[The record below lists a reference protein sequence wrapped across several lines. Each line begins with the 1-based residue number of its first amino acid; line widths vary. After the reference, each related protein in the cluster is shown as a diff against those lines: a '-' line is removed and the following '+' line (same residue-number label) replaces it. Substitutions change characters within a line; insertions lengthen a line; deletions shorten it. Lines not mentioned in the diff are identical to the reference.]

1 MDRFED
7 LGRQQR
13 ETGGNIESIVRNFKK
28 DPQSWKQ
35 SISYYEERL
44 RRLDSEWSKF
54 ETTDNKLRLRENPQ
68 LDHDYFTKDYYNNIM
83 EIVNQYKEI
92 FESAVLQLAQT
103 PTRELRLP
111 TNEGSTYQHDASASK
126 VNTEARHDTGTK
138 QAASNE
144 YTKLVRRQG
153 VMMASLRRLLNDNVS
168 PQCVPT
174 INKLWENIEDIH
186 FRIYE
191 MFDNPTEQGYK
202 VDNFISL
209 EEKVWSTLQAANS
222 DSHTEQ
228 SSNQLPIKLQS
239 ISLPKI
245 IIPKFDGT
253 YLKWQE
259 FHDLF
264 SQLVIN
270 QPLSKVQKMWYLKTH
285 LVGEAGN
292 LIKHFASTGEN
303 FDAAWFMLLERYN
316 NKRLLV
322 SKLVHEL
329 TTTPGS
335 TSMDN
340 VKKLHDT
347 TQECLLAL
355 QNLQIDTSTWDP
367 LLLPLLLKKL
377 DQPTRLRYEQSLSK
391 PREVQTLKEFLQFL
405 EKHFQSMEA
414 MGVKD
419 KSTSSTAK
427 VCTSVTS
434 KGHRNDTCSMC
445 KKGKHPLFSC
455 KEFLQQSPSAR
466 FQFIQGQ
473 KYCHNCLKPGHGSKN
488 CILRNCLKCNK
499 KHNTLLHFEDSKR
512 DVSKDITSVATPT
525 QGNESQSTT
534 PSRTK
539 STPSKDE
546 AASLTTA
553 KHTKSNTYVLLSTA
567 MVKVRGIGTE
577 VQCRAILDSGS
588 QVNFVT
594 ERLVKRL
601 GISTKPSS
609 ISISGIGSRSTKIQH
624 RVNVALQSR
633 INNFTTRLEAAVLP
647 QIISPQPS
655 QEIKIDEW
663 QIPENIMLADPSF
676 NRPDKI
682 DILLGAEFYN
692 QLMAAGQI
700 KLSDDLPILQNTVL
714 GWIIAGKVGGNY
726 ISNAICGICTNDDIN
741 LDAAIARLWELED
754 VATVRKQHSVA
765 EKHCEA
771 HFAQHTLINENGR
784 FMVRLPFHENPEA
797 LGESYGMAYNRFLA
811 LERRL
816 AKSLQ
821 TKNQYVQF
829 MEEYENLGHMTQV
842 DIDSISKPRYFIPHH
857 CIVRPES
864 RTTKL
869 RVVFDAS
876 AKSSTGMSLND
887 LMYTGPTVQ
896 SELFTILLRFR
907 LPRFVFTTDVEKMY
921 RQMLIQPDERKFQLI
936 IWRKDSSLPIKHY
949 QLNTITYGTR
959 SAPYLATKCLQ
970 KIAKENALQYPLGA
984 QFLQDNFYVDDGIGG
999 SDSLTTTMEIQQQ
1012 LIHILKQRGLNLRKW
1027 CANHSQLL
1035 QNVSREEQEVDI
1047 DFDNDINQTIKTLG
1061 LTWMPKMDRFCVKV
1075 CLGSCS
1081 LATKRSVSADL
1092 ARLFDPLGLLAPIV
1106 VMAKMFIQDL
1116 WQLKLTWD
1124 EALPADLNERWTTFR
1139 NDLQKLDNL
1148 QVSRHVFEGYIPAK
1162 IQIHVFSDASEKA
1175 YGAAIYIRSELDEG
1189 RVQVRLLCAK
1199 SRVAPSKRQTVP
1211 RLELCTSVLGAQLT
1225 TRVKSDLKL
1234 DDVATYFW
1242 TDSQIVLAW
1251 INSSSAS
1258 YQTFVANRIA
1268 VIHEHTTAE
1277 QWRHISSKDN
1287 PADILSRGLPPGRL
1301 ETCNMWFYGPT
1312 ILFGK
1317 EDTWP
1322 SKYSKA
1328 LSVIDEGINME
1339 WKGVT

>member
-1 MDRFED
+1 M
-7 LGRQQR
+7 
-13 ETGGNIESIVRNFKK
+13 
-28 DPQSWKQ
+28 
-35 SISYYEERL
+35 
-44 RRLDSEWSKF
+44 
-54 ETTDNKLRLRENPQ
+54 
-68 LDHDYFTKDYYNNIM
+68 
-83 EIVNQYKEI
+83 
-92 FESAVLQLAQT
+92 
-103 PTRELRLP
+103 
-111 TNEGSTYQHDASASK
+111 
-126 VNTEARHDTGTK
+126 
-138 QAASNE
+138 
-144 YTKLVRRQG
+144 
-153 VMMASLRRLLNDNVS
+153 
-168 PQCVPT
+168 
-174 INKLWENIEDIH
+174 
-186 FRIYE
+186 
-191 MFDNPTEQGYK
+191 
-202 VDNFISL
+202 
-209 EEKVWSTLQAANS
+209 
-222 DSHTEQ
+222 
-228 SSNQLPIKLQS
+228 
-239 ISLPKI
+239 
-245 IIPKFDGT
+245 
-253 YLKWQE
+253 
-259 FHDLF
+259 
-264 SQLVIN
+264 
-270 QPLSKVQKMWYLKTH
+270 
-285 LVGEAGN
+285 
-292 LIKHFASTGEN
+292 
-303 FDAAWFMLLERYN
+303 
-316 NKRLLV
+316 
-322 SKLVHEL
+322 
-329 TTTPGS
+329 GS
-335 TSMDN
+335 TS
-340 VKKLHDT
+340 
-347 TQECLLAL
+347 APP
-355 QNLQIDTSTWDP
+355 STKETGSTDSFA
-367 LLLPLLLKKL
+367 KL

-414 MGVKD
+414 MGAKD
-419 KSTSSTAK
+419 KSTSATAK
-427 VCTSVTS
+427 
-434 KGHRNDTCSMC
+434 
-445 KKGKHPLFSC
+445 
-455 KEFLQQSPSAR
+455 
-466 FQFIQGQ
+466 
-473 KYCHNCLKPGHGSKN
+473 
-488 CILRNCLKCNK
+488 
-499 KHNTLLHFEDSKR
+499 DSKR

-577 VQCRAILDSGS
+577 VQCRAILNSDS

-601 GISTKPSS
+601 GISTKPSP
-609 ISISGIGSRSTKIQH
+609 ISISGIESRSTKIQH

-676 NRPDKI
+676 NRRDKI

-765 EKHCEA
+765 EKQCEA

-829 MEEYENLGHMTQV
+829 MEEYENLGHMTRV
-842 DIDSISKPRYFIPHH
+842 DIDSISK
-857 CIVRPES
+857 
-864 RTTKL
+864 
-869 RVVFDAS
+869 
-876 AKSSTGMSLND
+876 
-887 LMYTGPTVQ
+887 
-896 SELFTILLRFR
+896 
-907 LPRFVFTTDVEKMY
+907 PRFVFTTDVEKMY

-936 IWRKDSSLPIKHY
+936 IWREDSSLPIKHY
-949 QLNTITYGTR
+949 QLNTITHGTR
-959 SAPYLATKCLQ
+959 SAPYLAPKCLQ

-1012 LIHILKQRGLNLRKW
+1012 LIHTLKQRGLNLRKW

-1035 QNVSREEQEVDI
+1035 QNVSMEEQEVDI
-1047 DFDNDINQTIKTLG
+1047 DFDNDINQSIKTLG

-1075 CLGSCS
+1075 RLGSCS

-1092 ARLFDPLGLLAPIV
+1092 ARLFDPLGILAPIV

-1139 NDLQKLDNL
+1139 NDLQKLDNM

-1199 SRVAPSKRQTVP
+1199 SRVAPLKLQTIP
-1211 RLELCTSVLGAQLT
+1211 RLELCTSVLGTQLT

-1242 TDSQIVLAW
+1242 TDSQIVLA
-1251 INSSSAS
+1251 
-1258 YQTFVANRIA
+1258 
-1268 VIHEHTTAE
+1268 
-1277 QWRHISSKDN
+1277 
-1287 PADILSRGLPPGRL
+1287 
-1301 ETCNMWFYGPT
+1301 
-1312 ILFGK
+1312 
-1317 EDTWP
+1317 
-1322 SKYSKA
+1322 
-1328 LSVIDEGINME
+1328 
-1339 WKGVT
+1339 